1 MSCMASCSNISTT
14 ISSGILDIGHGGA
27 GLRSVGASSPR
38 IEVLAYSLI
47 RLWYVGERPCREW
60 WAVLGTVA
68 EALDGLGS
76 WGLGTGWD
84 DAGVDDETEALAACA
99 ALSFL
104 KYEGGKCFALYVS

>member
-1 MSCMASCSNISTT
+1 M
-14 ISSGILDIGHGGA
+14 
-27 GLRSVGASSPR
+27 
-38 IEVLAYSLI
+38 
-47 RLWYVGERPCREW
+47 
-60 WAVLGTVA
+60 LGTVA

-104 KYEGGKCFALYVS
+104 KYDGGKCFALYVS